1 MHAEGVPLER
11 IADAVGTPVYVYS
24 RATLTRH
31 ARVFRQGLAGV
42 ERAHFA
48 YAIKANP
55 NLAVLKVLA
64 DEGYG
69 AEKPPTA
76 QELLKPSNQARPAR
90 SDELLRSSE
99 ERRSDD
105 YDLPPN

>member
-1 MHAEGVPLER
+1 MDHFSLVDGAMYAEGVPLER

-31 ARVFRQGLAGV
+31 ARVFREGLAGV

-55 NLAVLKVLA
+55 NRAVLKGLA
-64 DEGYG
+64 DEG
-69 AEKPPTA
+69 
-76 QELLKPSNQARPAR
+76 
-90 SDELLRSSE
+90 
-99 ERRSDD
+99 
-105 YDLPPN
+105 